1 MAALGEL
8 DALAVVAA
16 VVWWAC
22 NGAVYAV
29 IVVIALAM
37 ADTLVEVL

>member
-8 DALAVVAA
+8 DTLAVVAA
-16 VVWWAC
+16 VVGGAF

-37 ADTLVEVL
+37 ADTLVVVL